1 MTFRGIVHSVYWRP
15 GDRPASDRYGRAVL
29 TKFVEA
35 DRWALIRAMARS
47 IPSSVDLTDYAAVVH
62 ALHRARFV
70 AREFCEPLDEVIADA
85 RRLREVEAL
94 EELLR

>member
-1 MTFRGIVHSVYWRP
+1 MTKDEAIAFR
-15 GDRPASDRYGRAVL
+15 ASIEDAAGPNGW
-29 TKFVEA
+29 FHH
-35 DRWALIRAMARS
+35 DFNNWALIRAMARS

-94 EELLR
+94 EGLLR